1 MNTPSPLISTI
12 PLVVLIGLLTVVIT
26 LFGSDSLTGGSQVAL
41 IMAMA
46 TCIFISMVFYR
57 VPWRKFEHQI
67 AKTMGGVAITI
78 LILLAVGMLSGS
90 WMVSGVVPTLIYYG
104 VQLLSPQFFLVC
116 ACFICAL
123 VSLLSGSSWTTIA
136 TIGVALLGI
145 SHALGIN
152 EAIAAGAII
161 SGAYFGDKMSP
172 LSDTT
177 ILASSTT
184 GVDIFTHIRYM
195 MFTTIPSF
203 GITLILFAILGVGS
217 DSNAIIHVGQY
228 TSGLASTFNI
238 SLWTLLVP
246 LLTAVLIVQRVP
258 SLIVLFL
265 SALMAGLTALVL
277 QPHLLIQIASDA
289 TLSTPAALTKG
300 LAITYYGSTAIDT
313 GYAELNELVSTG
325 GMTGMLNTIWLIIC
339 AMCFGAVMVASGMI
353 GSITRVV
360 IHWVRNRVG
369 LVSST
374 VGTGLF
380 LNITTG
386 DQFISIVLT
395 ANMFQ
400 RVYQQRGFEP
410 RLLSRTAED
419 AATVTSVLVPWNT
432 CGMTQST
439 VLGVPTIAYLPYC
452 FFNILS
458 PITTILVAALGWKI
472 KQHISPDSP
481 DATKPAPH
489 AEEDGKIPW
498 YGTPESD
505 RPAAQLDFLWCKS
518 LQHVLFIGS
527 LYGDA
532 GQHALESGLEHLA

>member
-1 MNTPSPLISTI
+1 MNRLPHPLVAAI
-12 PLVVLIGLLTVVIT
+12 PLVVLIGLLAIVIA
-26 LFGSDSLTGGSQVAL
+26 LFGSDSLSGASQVSLLMAL
-41 IMAMA
+41 AV
-46 TCIFISMVFYR
+46 CVFISMVFYR
-57 VPWRKFEHQI
+57 VPWQAFEQQI
-67 AKTMGGVAITI
+67 AKTLGGVAVTI

-116 ACFICAL
+116 ACIICAL

-145 SHALGIN
+145 SHALDIN

-184 GVDIFTHIRYM
+184 RVDLFTHIRYM
-195 MFTTIPSF
+195 MYTTVPAFTL
-203 GITLILFAILGVGS
+203 TLIVFAAMGLGQT
-217 DSNAIIHVGQY
+217 DNAAVHVHQY
-228 TSGLASTFNI
+228 TEGLASTFHI
-238 SLWTLLVP
+238 SLFTLLVP
-246 LLTAVLIVQRVP
+246 VLTAVLIMRRVP

-265 SALMAGLTALVL
+265 SAMMAGIVALVL
-277 QPHLLIQIASDA
+277 QPHVLTQIAADPSLGTA
-289 TLSTPAALTKG
+289 AALTKG
-300 LAITYYGSTAIDT
+300 LVITYYGATSVDT
-313 GYAELNELVSTG
+313 GLAELNELVSTG

-353 GSITRVV
+353 ESITRVV
-360 IHWVRNRVG
+360 ISWVHSRVG

-374 VGTGLF
+374 VSTGLF

-400 RVYQQRGFEP
+400 NVYEKQGYEP

-419 AATVTSVLVPWNT
+419 SATVTSVLVPWNT
-432 CGMTQST
+432 CGLTQST

-458 PITTILVAALGWKI
+458 PLMTILVAAVGWRI
-472 KQHISPDSP
+472 KKTI
-481 DATKPAPH
+481 KN
-489 AEEDGKIPW
+489 
-498 YGTPESD
+498 
-505 RPAAQLDFLWCKS
+505 
-518 LQHVLFIGS
+518 
-527 LYGDA
+527 
-532 GQHALESGLEHLA
+532 

>member
-1 MNTPSPLISTI
+1 MMNRLPHPLVAAI
-12 PLVVLIGLLTVVIT
+12 PLVVLISLLAIVIT
-26 LFGSDSLTGGSQVAL
+26 LFGSDSLSGASQVSLLMAL
-41 IMAMA
+41 AV
-46 TCIFISMVFYR
+46 CVFISMVFYR
-57 VPWRKFEHQI
+57 VPWQAFEQQI
-67 AKTMGGVAITI
+67 AKTLGGVAVTI

-90 WMVSGVVPTLIYYG
+90 WMVSGIVPTLIYYG

-116 ACFICAL
+116 ACIICAL

-145 SHALGIN
+145 SHALDIN

-184 GVDIFTHIRYM
+184 RVDLFTHIRYM
-195 MFTTIPSF
+195 MYTTVPAFSL
-203 GITLILFAILGVGS
+203 TLIVFAAMGLGQS
-217 DSNAIIHVGQY
+217 DNSQVHVHQY
-228 TSGLASTFNI
+228 TEGLASTFHI
-238 SLWTLLVP
+238 SLFTLLVP
-246 LLTAVLIVQRVP
+246 VLTAMLIMRRVP

-265 SALMAGLTALVL
+265 SAMMAGIVALIL
-277 QPHLLIQIASDA
+277 QPHILTQIADDPSLGTA
-289 TLSTPAALTKG
+289 AALTKG
-300 LAITYYGSTAIDT
+300 LAITYYGATSVDT
-313 GYAELNELVSTG
+313 GFSELNELVSTG
-325 GMTGMLNTIWLIIC
+325 GMTGMLNTIWLIVC

-353 GSITRVV
+353 ESITRVV
-360 IHWVRNRVG
+360 ISWVRSRVG

-374 VGTGLF
+374 VSTGLF

-400 RVYQQRGFEP
+400 NVYEQQGYEP

-419 AATVTSVLVPWNT
+419 SATVTSVLVPWNT
-432 CGMTQST
+432 CGLTQST

-458 PITTILVAALGWKI
+458 PLMTILVAAVGWRI
-472 KQHISPDSP
+472 KNVVSP
-481 DATKPAPH
+481 K
-489 AEEDGKIPW
+489 
-498 YGTPESD
+498 
-505 RPAAQLDFLWCKS
+505 
-518 LQHVLFIGS
+518 
-527 LYGDA
+527 
-532 GQHALESGLEHLA
+532 